1 MSVDSIKYCSVFY
14 EGQFDDARTNL
25 AIALTA
31 AREGAA
37 MCNYC
42 EVTSLLRQPGTT
54 RVIGAVVKDQM
65 SGKEFNVYA
74 KTVLFAGG
82 AYTDSLR
89 QMETEK
95 TEKFVPAVMGA
106 SGTHIV
112 VPSYYCP
119 NRFGMVDM
127 STSDGRFLFILP
139 WQNHVLIG
147 TTDVK
152 CTPVDLPQPS
162 EADIAWLLNEARR
175 YLNPEIIL
183 ERKHVLSA
191 WCGIRPLA
199 KDPNCEAVEADVGN
213 TASASRD
220 HIISHNKNTGTVFAA
235 GGKWTTYR
243 EMYGNYVKTCIRA
256 LTVTYLQR

>member
-1 MSVDSIKYCSVFY
+1 MSVEAIKYCSVFY
-14 EGQFDDARTNL
+14 EGQFDDARMNL

-31 AREGAA
+31 AREGAV

-42 EVTSLLRQPGTT
+42 EVTSLLKQPGSH
-54 RVIGAVVKDQM
+54 RVIGAVVKDTTT
-65 SGKEFNVYA
+65 GNEIKVYA
-74 KTVLFAGG
+74 KSVLFAGG
-82 AYTDSLR
+82 AYTDNLR
-89 QMETEK
+89 RMEADSEVG
-95 TEKFVPAVMGA
+95 FVPAVMGA

-112 VPSYYCP
+112 VPNYFCP

-127 STSDGRFLFILP
+127 NTSDGRFLFILP

-147 TTDVK
+147 TTDKK
-152 CTPVDLPQPS
+152 CKPVNLPQPS
-162 EADIAWLLNEARR
+162 ETDIMWLLNEAKR
-175 YLNPEIIL
+175 YLHSDISL

-199 KDPNCEAVEADVGN
+199 MDPHAESAGSDAN

-220 HIISHNKNTGTVFAA
+220 HVISHNKNTGTVFAA

-243 EMYGNYVKTCIRA
+243 EM
-256 LTVTYLQR
+256 

>member
-14 EGQFDDARTNL
+14 EGQFADARTNL

-42 EVTSLLRQPGTT
+42 EVTSLLRQPGSS
-54 RVIGAVVKDQM
+54 RVIGAVVKDAI
-65 SGKEFNVYA
+65 SGAEMKVYA

-82 AYTDSLR
+82 AYTDNLR
-89 QMETEK
+89 RMETYDSD
-95 TEKFVPAVMGA
+95 KFVPAVMGA

-112 VPSYYCP
+112 VPAYFCP

-127 STSDGRFLFILP
+127 NTSDGRFLFILP

-147 TTDVK
+147 TTDNK
-152 CTPVDLPQPS
+152 CTPVDLPQPAES
-162 EADIAWLLNEARR
+162 DIQWLLQEATR
-175 YLNPEIIL
+175 YLNPEISL

-199 KDPNCEAVEADVGN
+199 SDPHSSAAVAESTN
-213 TASASRD
+213 TSSLSRD
-220 HIISHNKNTGTVFAA
+220 HVISYNKDTGTVFAA

-243 EMYGNYVKTCIRA
+243 EMYF
-256 LTVTYLQR
+256 